1 MRNKRWGLSGL
12 IALLLIM
19 GCISNAVAQSAT
31 TDSLDRRYLNTNSYH
46 IGFGSTGTLD
56 TYITPEK
63 YSGGSALTLLSTHAQ
78 QRQGSAWTTRIQ
90 HQLNLSQGNDRAGHD
105 SQLEGCYNLYAGRYY
120 GWQLLDGR
128 LQLQGGALLNFGAG
142 AIYNT
147 RANAN
152 NPVQARLF
160 LNLMPSGIATY
171 QLPWAWLKQRWSVR
185 YEIELPFLGVMFS
198 PNYGQSYYEIFSQG
212 NYDHNIVPTTFVSA
226 PNIRQQVSLDWNVG
240 RTWTLRIGY
249 LGNYQQAEV
258 NNLKSHVYAHRFMI
272 GMVKRIQILRYRP

>member
-198 PNYGQSYYEIFSQG
+198 PNYGQSYYEIFSLG
-212 NYDHNIVPTTFVSA
+212 NYDHNIVPTTMVSA
-226 PNIRQQVSLDWNVG
+226 PTFRQQFSVLWRIGRHTSLS
-240 RTWTLRIGY
+240 LGY
-249 LGNYQQAEV
+249 LGDYEQARV
-258 NNLKSHVYAHRFMI
+258 NNLKQHVLSHRLMLGVVRNFVI
-272 GMVKRIQILRYRP
+272 IK